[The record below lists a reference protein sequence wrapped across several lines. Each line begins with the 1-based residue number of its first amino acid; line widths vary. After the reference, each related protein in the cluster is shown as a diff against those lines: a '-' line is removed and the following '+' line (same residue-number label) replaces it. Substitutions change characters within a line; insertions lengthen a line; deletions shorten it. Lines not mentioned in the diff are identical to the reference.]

1 MKALSASILTVCLAL
16 TGTAASAQSSAD
28 EKLAYVASVAGEG
41 VFFCSVKPR
50 SRNTS
55 ETFMR
60 VAIALD
66 GEGPVEADVIVTGVV
81 SGSRY
86 SARISFRG
94 IASAEYAG
102 DNGESGEAVITL
114 NEVTSFD
121 ADSLPGDA
129 EWSDPEGDVIEL
141 RVADFVSRGGDQ
153 RFILRGTQ
161 VSEFGTNDV
170 SCLDSL
176 SR

>member
-1 MKALSASILTVCLAL
+1 MKIPSASILAACAAL
-16 TGTAASAQSSAD
+16 SCVPASAQSSAD
-28 EKLAYVASVAGEG
+28 EKLAYVASVAPEG

-50 SRNTS
+50 SLNTS

-66 GEGPVEADVIVTGVV
+66 GEGPVEADVTVTGVV

-86 SARISFRG
+86 SARIGFRG
-94 IASAEYAG
+94 TASVSQDDAG
-102 DNGESGEAVITL
+102 DALITL
-114 NEVTSFD
+114 NEVSSFD
-121 ADSLPGDA
+121 ADPLPGDA

-141 RVADFVSRGGDQ
+141 RVVDFVSRRGDQ

-161 VSEFGTNDV
+161 VSEFGINDV
-170 SCLDSL
+170 SCLDDQN
-176 SR
+176 R